1 VEAPDIQVHNMF
13 IPILLMQVPR
23 ARDQLLLSREG
34 PFIPITVAKVPEVA
48 MLQILFVFVER

>member
-1 VEAPDIQVHNMF
+1 
-13 IPILLMQVPR
+13 MQVPR
-23 ARDQLLLSREG
+23 ARDQLLLLVSMEG

>member
-1 VEAPDIQVHNMF
+1 MF

>member
-1 VEAPDIQVHNMF
+1 MF

-23 ARDQLLLSREG
+23 ARDQLLLVSMEG